1 MKGIVYKIVCKVDS
15 EFCYY
20 GSTIQTLNVR
30 WNSHK
35 KDYKRW
41 KEGKGDNIST
51 HEYYNKYGI
60 ENFNIELVEELEFE
74 KEGELEKREQYYI
87 DTFDCVNIRNAF
99 TGLTKVEYKAEYYQK
114 NKEKLAERKAEWYQ
128 KNKEEL
134 NEKRKEKV
142 PCVCGSIVSKN
153 NLARHNKSQK
163 HQNYL
168 NSLI

>member
-1 MKGIVYKIVCKVDS
+1 MKGIVYKIICKVDKD
-15 EFCYY
+15 FCYY
-20 GSTIQTLNVR
+20 GSTKETLNVR
-30 WNSHK
+30 WKYHK
-35 KDYKRW
+35 RDYKCW
-41 KEGKGDNIST
+41 KEGKTRNIST
-51 HEYYNKYGI
+51 HEYYDKYGI
-60 ENFNIELVEELEFE
+60 ENFNIELIEELEFE

-87 DTFDCVNIRNAF
+87 DTFDCVNIRNA
-99 TGLTKVEYKAEYYQK
+99 YQK
-114 NKEKLAERKAEWYQ
+114 NKEKLAERKAEYYQ